1 MNPTQIAVIGSGTM
15 GAQIAAH
22 CVNAGLSVY
31 LFDLKKDGVNL
42 AIAGKARLA
51 KLDPEPLASKT
62 LMDFIVLKNLE
73 DDLDCLRHCDL
84 IIEAISEEMH
94 LKADLYKKIAPYLN
108 NQACLASNTSGLSIT
123 KLAQHL
129 PEKLQPRFLGMHFFN
144 PPRYLPLVELV
155 PHAQTDAQLLNDL
168 ETFLVSKLGKEVV
181 RAKDTPNFIA
191 NRLGVFSLLSTL
203 KHAVELNIPLEVV
216 DELTGKLIGRP
227 KSATCRT
234 LDLVGL
240 DVLAHV
246 VKTMGAALP
255 DWLQGLIDQGALGAK
270 TKKGIYQ
277 KTPAGLLVWDIA
289 TKAYRPATQKANAE
303 FTHALKTAG
312 MSVTYQGLEKNPLP
326 EAQFLYRVFK
336 DLFAYAHAHLAEI
349 SDSRTEVDR
358 ALKFG
363 FGWKQGVFELE
374 SAIHETKH
382 PEKTPEHLNLPVY
395 QRQKFIAEPH
405 IVYENEGAYAWEHEG
420 ALVLT
425 FKTKLCTISDL
436 VLEALNQAREL
447 AEKSYKGLIIWQRE
461 SEHFSAGADLM
472 NLAGRFMLG
481 GAPALDE
488 ILRLF
493 QSTILAIR
501 SAKVPVVTAVRGYV
515 LGGGCELAMHSHKV
529 VAALET
535 YMGLVEVGVG
545 IVPGA
550 GGSKEMTL
558 RASKSNNPKEK
569 LLQYF
574 KQISM
579 AETAKSAYQAKEMD
593 YLRESDVIV
602 MNPNELLY
610 VATQELNALVAQP
623 FVQMREEP
631 IKVQGLP
638 AWGNMMGMI
647 ENMKMGGFASEYD
660 ALIAS
665 KVAGILSGGAIDP
678 GAVDANWQL
687 RLEREAFLSLVQ
699 EDKTQ
704 ARVQHML
711 ETGQPLR
718 N

>member
-31 LFDLKKDGVNL
+31 LFDLKKEGVNL
-42 AIAGKARLA
+42 AVAGKARLA
-51 KLDPEPLASKT
+51 KLDPEPLASKA
-62 LMDFIVLKNLE
+62 LLDFILTKNLE
-73 DDLDCLRHCDL
+73 DDLDCLKNCDL
-84 IIEAISEEMH
+84 IIEAISEDMS
-94 LKADLYKKIAPYLN
+94 LKVDLYKKIAPYLN
-108 NQACLASNTSGLSIT
+108 DTACLASNTSGLSIT
-123 KLAQHL
+123 QLAKCL
-129 PEKLQPRFLGMHFFN
+129 PEKLQSRFLGMHFFN
-144 PPRYLPLVELV
+144 PPRYLSLVELV
-155 PHAQTDAQLLNDL
+155 PHAKTDGQSLDDL
-168 ETFLVSKLGKEVV
+168 ETFLVSKLGKEIV

-191 NRLGVFSLLSTL
+191 NRLGVFNLLSTL
-203 KHAVELNIPLEVV
+203 RHAEELKIPLEVV
-216 DELTGKLIGRP
+216 DELTGKLVGRP

-246 VKTMGAALP
+246 VKTIDAQLP
-255 DWLQGLIDQGALGAK
+255 PWLQGLIDQGALGAK
-270 TKKGIYQ
+270 VKKGIYQ
-277 KTPAGLLVWDIA
+277 KTAEGLMVWDIA
-289 TKAYRPATQKANAE
+289 SKSYRPATQKANAE
-303 FTHALKTAG
+303 FTHALKTTG
-312 MSVTYQGLEKNPLP
+312 MSVAYQGLEKNPLP
-326 EAQFLYRVFK
+326 EAQFLYRVFH

-349 SDSRTEVDR
+349 SGSRTEVDR

-374 SAIHETKH
+374 AAIHETKH

-395 QRQKFIAEPH
+395 QRQKYPAEPR
-405 IVYENEGAYAWEHEG
+405 IVYENEAAYAWEHEG

-425 FKTKLCTISDL
+425 FRTKLCTISDL

-472 NLAGRFMLG
+472 GLAGRFMLG
-481 GAPALDE
+481 GVAALDE
-488 ILRLF
+488 ALRLF
-493 QSTILAIR
+493 QRTILAIR
-501 SAKVPVVTAVRGYV
+501 HAKVPVVTAVRGYV

-550 GGSKEMTL
+550 GGSKEMAL
-558 RASKSNNPKEK
+558 RASKSDNPKEK
-569 LLQYF
+569 LMQYF

-579 AETAKSAYQAKEMD
+579 AETAKSAVQAKEMG
-593 YLRESDVIV
+593 YLRDSDLVI

-610 VATQELNALVAQP
+610 VATQELNALAAKP
-623 FVQMREEP
+623 FVRVREEP

-647 ENMKMGGFASEYD
+647 ENMKVGAFASEFD

-665 KVAGILSGGAIDP
+665 KVAGILSGGLIDP
-678 GAVDANWQL
+678 GMVDTDWQL